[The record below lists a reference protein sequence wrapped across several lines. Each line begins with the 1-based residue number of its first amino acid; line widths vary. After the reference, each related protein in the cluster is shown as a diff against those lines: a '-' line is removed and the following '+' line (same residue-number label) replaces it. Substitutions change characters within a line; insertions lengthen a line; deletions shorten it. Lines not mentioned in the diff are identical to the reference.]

1 MKTDREELRKLIE
14 AYAESK
20 VLEVMQQI
28 KDDDNLENKE
38 FEFDES
44 DWLCKDD
51 GMFLII
57 SAEDI
62 DEHEVECI
70 YDAELNCSEYY
81 HYKTF
86 SLNIS
91 YANYCIDTFYEEV
104 KEYNTYFDNADFV
117 KFEKRHEYEEF

>member
-38 FEFDES
+38 FVFDEF

-51 GMFLII
+51 AMQVII

-62 DEHEVECI
+62 DEREVECV
-70 YDAELNCSEYY
+70 YDAELNCSDYE

-86 SLNIS
+86 SLSIS
-91 YANYCIDTFYEEV
+91 YANYCTDTFNEEDA
-104 KEYNTYFDNADFV
+104 EYNTYFDNADFV

>member
-1 MKTDREELRKLIE
+1 MEMEELRKLIE

-28 KDDDNLENKE
+28 KDDDNLNDKE
-38 FEFDES
+38 FEFIEF

-51 GMFLII
+51 SMQVTI

-62 DEHEVECI
+62 DEHEVECV
-70 YDAELNCSEYY
+70 YDAELNYSDYR

-86 SLNIS
+86 SLSIS
-91 YANYCIDTFYEEV
+91 YANYCTDTYNEED
-104 KEYNTYFDNADFV
+104 KEYNTYFDNADFTN
-117 KFEKRHEYEEF
+117 FENKHEYEEF